1 MRPIHGRAH
10 FRAARSLAMPVTLAF
25 LAALNLATLIGCGRT
40 SEPEYQASEAIQ
52 KLPVPLQQQIAQ
64 VLREHCGTPT
74 NPKLLGQ
81 PDVDPEHLRLGHQ
94 VYAQRCQQCHGISG
108 DGAGP
113 AAAVLRPRPRDYR
126 PGIFK
131 FTSTPYGYKPR
142 RDDLIRTVSRGIS
155 GTSMPSFKLLP
166 KQELEAVVDYVLVL
180 THRGELEKS
189 LAYELES
196 EEELIEGVVPDAID
210 VIVNRWKTAD
220 NSIVYP
226 LTSQPVLTAE
236 SVVAGKKAFLSKGCS
251 KCHGNDGRG
260 YTKENIGKD
269 AWGFDTKAA
278 DLTSGMLH
286 GGREPLDIYR
296 RIISGINGTPM
307 PGFSNALRDEP
318 ETFWDLVAYVPYVS
332 NRRREGVPMRVGDSV
347 EPQPAMN
354 VQTPPK

>member
-1 MRPIHGRAH
+1 M
-10 FRAARSLAMPVTLAF
+10 
-25 LAALNLATLIGCGRT
+25 
-40 SEPEYQASEAIQ
+40 
-52 KLPVPLQQQIAQ
+52 
-64 VLREHCGTPT
+64 
-74 NPKLLGQ
+74 
-81 PDVDPEHLRLGHQ
+81 
-94 VYAQRCQQCHGISG
+94 
-108 DGAGP
+108 
-113 AAAVLRPRPRDYR
+113 
-126 PGIFK
+126 
-131 FTSTPYGYKPR
+131 
-142 RDDLIRTVSRGIS
+142 
-155 GTSMPSFKLLP
+155 LP
-166 KQELEAVVDYVLVL
+166 KQELEAVVEYVLVL
-180 THRGELEKS
+180 THRGQLEKS

-318 ETFWDLVAYVPYVS
+318 ETFWDLVAYVSYVS
-332 NRRREGVPMRVGDSV
+332 NRRREGVAMPVGDFLQ
-347 EPQPAMN
+347 PQPALN